1 MKAPPQAPVDELRV
15 SAYRVP
21 TDAPEADG
29 TLRWEATTLVLVE
42 LTGGGHSGLGYTYAD
57 ASLVPLLGERLR
69 VCVEGADALA
79 IGEIG
84 QRLWQGVRNL
94 GRAGLAACAISAVDA
109 ALWDLKAK
117 LLDQPLAVLLGL
129 RRERVP
135 LYGSGGV
142 TSYDDE
148 RLARQLGD
156 WVAEAGC
163 RWVKM
168 KVGTDSRR
176 DAERVARARAAIGD
190 AGLFIDANG
199 AHSVRS
205 AIAFARQVAEQQVAW
220 FEEPVSSDDLA
231 GLREVRAALGARRGG
246 PGDGHCRRR
255 IRLQPR
261 RLSPFARAARGR
273 CAAGRPDPLWRGQRF
288 PAGGDPVRGSSPR
301 PLGALRAGAAPAC
314 RLRRAAAAPSGM
326 VPRSR
331 ASGKPVVR
339 RRTAG
344 GGRRHGPGPEPARSW
359 PGIQAPGRAA
369 LRGVKRMY

>member
-1 MKAPPQAPVDELRV
+1 MKACGQTPIDQLRV

-42 LTGGGHSGLGYTYAD
+42 LAGGGRSGLGYTYAD

-69 VCVEGADALA
+69 ECVEGADALA

-135 LYGSGGV
+135 LYGSGGF

-163 RWVKM
+163 SWVKM
-168 KVGTDSRR
+168 KVGADSRR

-220 FEEPVSSDDLA
+220 FEEPVSSDDPA
-231 GLREVRAALGARRGG
+231 GLREVRQALGAAGQAMDIAAG
-246 PGDGHCRRR
+246 EYAYNLDDF
-255 IRLQPR
+255 R
-261 RLSPFARAARGR
+261 RLLEQRAVDVLQADLTRCGGVSGFLQAATLCEAHHLDLSAHCAPALHR
-273 CAAGRPDPLWRGQRF
+273 HVACAAPQLRHQEWFHDH
-288 PAGGDPVRGSSPR
+288 VRLESLLFDGAPR
-301 PLGALRAGAAPAC
+301 AVAGA
-314 RLRRAAAAPSGM
+314 M
-326 VPRSR
+326 VPDLSR
-331 ASGKPVVR
+331 PGHGLEFRHLDAR
-339 RRTAG
+339 RYA
-344 GGRRHGPGPEPARSW
+344 
-359 PGIQAPGRAA
+359 
-369 LRGVKRMY
+369 V